1 MIRLKLAGLAVTSG
15 LVTSFACVQVALA
28 QPSAMKPMQDAQ
40 RKAEQKARES
50 KKDDEQAQAHDKAHK
65 QESAKP
71 ASSP

>member
-1 MIRLKLAGLAVTSG
+1 MIRLRLVGLAVVWG
-15 LVTSFACVQVALA
+15 LFASFASVQVALA

-50 KKDDEQAQAHDKAHK
+50 KKDDEQAQAHDKAQK

>member
-1 MIRLKLAGLAVTSG
+1 MMKGYLVSLAAAACASFSLAPLQQAV
-15 LVTSFACVQVALA
+15 A

-40 RKAEQKARES
+40 RKAEQKAREA
-50 KKDDEQAQAHDKAHK
+50 KKEDKRAQAPDEAQK